1 MRDSGMVSGLSE
13 AARSR
18 IADFC
23 LIADLT
29 GTDLLVLALSSGR
42 FVACND
48 SAPTRLGYSKAEL
61 LKLSPAAIQADPD
74 HDAAW
79 VAARLKDLVAAG
91 GGCFQTRHR
100 CKNNTILD
108 VEVSHRVL
116 TIQGEQL
123 VLSSVRDLTEAHL
136 RDSSLA
142 SACKLLND
150 GEAFSGIGAWELRF
164 ADGTLRGSP
173 QMRRLCRWPDHEA
186 ATTLLAYG
194 ALVHPSDRNRWHQE
208 FQRAMN
214 LGEPL
219 RSRHRLAFADGSERL
234 MQVDAQFTYDNS
246 GEPLRAL
253 GTLRDLSREQSLL
266 QRQIGERTHDPV
278 TGLPNKLAALEELNR
293 RLQGRGYNNSM
304 AVLSL
309 DIDGFQ
315 DINDQF
321 GSEVG
326 DQVLQ
331 EVARRL
337 EELMGSEAWLARL
350 SSDDFLLVLEDSI
363 HSLGDGLMACRHLQ
377 QRWGRQ
383 NQLLADLPLLPSFCI
398 GLASYPEHAQTGQT
412 LIQCANTALSKA
424 KSLGRSQVCAYSS
437 TISRQIQERLH
448 LSSELGQAIDRQQ
461 FRLVVQPQM
470 HRSRTLVGAEMLLR
484 WTNSLGIPVAPSHF
498 IPLAEQSG
506 LILQLGSWVFAQT
519 LQHLVRWRAA
529 GLPVP
534 RLALNVSPRELELP
548 GRQYISSLLD
558 GLVEHNLSPAQLELE
573 ITESALMQDPL
584 ACREHLRVLADQGFR
599 ITIDDFGMGYAS
611 LELLRDL
618 PAHRLKIDRTF
629 VRSLTASAGDRT
641 IVQAAITLAQGLGM
655 ECIAEGVETDEQR
668 QILEDLGCNL
678 YQGYLCG
685 RPLELD
691 AFETLLR
698 DPLISTSHQ
707 NGDGT
712 GSWLTPVSLQPNLQ
726 GNSTSVPSTFE
737 QLELMRSAFDL
748 TDDYFM
754 LLQVIQGHED
764 AITDF
769 LILEANQSACATMQQ
784 EREAIVGQTL
794 LTIFPQMEQN
804 GLLEIHIDAASRSTP
819 TFINDF
825 VYKDDTLIQD
835 HRCYDIQILP
845 TRGFLVV
852 SWRDVTDRL
861 QAARTLANSAALYR
875 LLTDNIVEV
884 VMLLNQ
890 QEEVVWVSP
899 SLEPMT
905 GWREDQWKGKAFC
918 ELFVS
923 AEGRPEPLQL
933 DAWLTPHGPIH
944 QGRLRLADPK
954 GGWSWADLSVRRL
967 QQEGRRSGDSSAA
980 PAGPAA
986 ALNLHEGYVITLQPV
1001 DQKVIEEQRLLQRA
1015 NHDPLT
1021 GLDSRAAILS
1031 LLEQRLLDDRSLRAQ
1046 PLALLFCDCDGFKDI
1061 NDTYGHACGDAVL
1074 QNVARRIQQVIRQRD
1089 HAGRIGG
1096 DEFLVLLDG
1105 VEALEQAIAV
1115 AEKLLAAISRPVP
1128 WADHSITPSFSIGV
1142 ALHGAGEDAAL
1153 FLRRADRNMY
1163 AAKAS
1168 GRHRVVAL

>member
-1 MRDSGMVSGLSE
+1 MVSGLSE

-48 SAPTRLGYSKAEL
+48 SAHTRLGYSRAEL
-61 LKLSPAAIQADPD
+61 LTLTPAAIQADPD
-74 HDAAW
+74 HDVAW
-79 VAARLKDLVAAG
+79 VAARLQELVAAG
-91 GGCFQTRHR
+91 GGSFQTRHR
-100 CKNNTILD
+100 CKNHTILD

-116 TIQGEQL
+116 TLQGEQL

-136 RDSSLA
+136 RDTSVA
-142 SACKLLND
+142 SACKLLSD

-173 QMRRLCRWPDHEA
+173 QMRRLCRWADHET
-186 ATTLLAYG
+186 ATTILAYG
-194 ALVHPSDRNRWHQE
+194 ALVHPSDRNRWHKE
-208 FQRAMN
+208 FQRAVN
-214 LGEPL
+214 LGEAL
-219 RSRHRLAFADGSERL
+219 CSRHRLAFADGSERL
-234 MQVDAQFTYDNS
+234 MQVDAQITYDTS

-293 RLQGRGYNNSM
+293 RLQGRGYNNLM

-337 EELMGSEAWLARL
+337 QELMGSEAWLARL
-350 SSDDFLLVLEDSI
+350 SSDDFLLLLEDSI
-363 HSLGDGLMACRHLQ
+363 HSLGDGLMACRRLQ

-383 NQLLADLPLLPSFCI
+383 NQLLADLPLLPSLCI

-424 KSLGRSQVCAYSS
+424 KSLGRNQVCAYSS
-437 TISRQIQERLH
+437 TISRQIQERIH

-461 FRLVVQPQM
+461 FRLVVQPQV
-470 HRSRTLVGAEMLLR
+470 HCSRALVGAEMLLR
-484 WTNSLGIPVAPSHF
+484 WTNSRGISVAPSHF

-506 LILQLGSWVFAQT
+506 LILQLGSWVFQQT

-548 GRQYISSLLD
+548 GRQYISSLMD
-558 GLVEHNLSPAQLELE
+558 GLMEHNLSPAQLELE
-573 ITESALMQDPL
+573 ITESALLQDPL

-599 ITIDDFGMGYAS
+599 ITIDDFGTGYAS

-655 ECIAEGVETDEQR
+655 ECIAEGVETEEQR
-668 QILEDLGCNL
+668 QILENLGCNL

-698 DPLISTSHQ
+698 DRLTSPKS
-707 NGDGT
+707 GDDT
-712 GSWLTPVSLQPNLQ
+712 GRWQSQVSLQTKRQ

-737 QLELMRSAFDL
+737 QLELLRSAFDL
-748 TDDYFM
+748 ADDYFM
-754 LLQVIQGHED
+754 LLQVIQGDED
-764 AITDF
+764 SITDF

-825 VYKDDTLIQD
+825 VYKDDTLIQA

-861 QAARTLANSAALYR
+861 RAARTLANSAALYR

-905 GWREDQWKGKAFC
+905 GWREDQWKGKTFC

-954 GGWSWADLSVRRL
+954 GGWSWVDLSVRRL
-967 QQEGRRSGDSSAA
+967 QEEGRRSGDSSAA
-980 PAGPAA
+980 PEGSPA

-1021 GLDSRAAILS
+1021 GLDSRDAILS
-1031 LLEQRLLDDRSLRAQ
+1031 LLEQRLLDDKTLRAQ

-1061 NDTYGHACGDAVL
+1061 NDSYGHACGDVVL
-1074 QNVARRIQQVIRQRD
+1074 QSVARRIQQVIRHRD

-1096 DEFLVLLDG
+1096 DEFLVILDG
-1105 VEALEQAIAV
+1105 IRALEHAIAV
-1115 AEKLLAAISRPVP
+1115 AEKLQVAISRPVP

-1163 AAKAS
+1163 AAKAG